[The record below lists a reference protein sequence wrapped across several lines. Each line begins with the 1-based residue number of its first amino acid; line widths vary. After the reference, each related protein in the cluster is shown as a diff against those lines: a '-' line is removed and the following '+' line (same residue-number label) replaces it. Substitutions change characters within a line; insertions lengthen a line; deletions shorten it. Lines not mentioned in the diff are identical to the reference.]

1 VRGAVTVLRYH
12 RRMRGMFLSLLLMP
26 AIAVSQTPPPAS
38 QNPSPMVET
47 TRAHRRIDKKEPE
60 GTRWTLRVDDRDVP
74 LFLPKAAAP
83 AEAVDLVVHFHGA
96 SWLAEMSAAA
106 VDRPLAV
113 ATVHAGAGS
122 RAYAS
127 AFKSPEAF
135 ESLLAAA
142 AESLAPRTIGGVWLT
157 AFSAGHGAIRS
168 ILGQPA
174 GEKVRGILLLDGLHT
189 GYVPDRKVLADGGAL
204 DTANLLPFAR
214 FAREAAQGKRRMVIT
229 HSEIFPGTFASTTET
244 ADWLIAELG
253 LRRTAVVRWGP
264 VEMQQLSE
272 VHKGN
277 LHVLGFA
284 GNSAPD
290 HVDHFHGMPEFL
302 GMLIVDR

>member
-1 VRGAVTVLRYH
+1 MNGRLAVLVL
-12 RRMRGMFLSLLLMP
+12 LVPVILVAQTP
-26 AIAVSQTPPPAS
+26 APVPPPAS
-38 QNPSPMVET
+38 QNPSPMIET
-47 TRAHRRIDKKEPE
+47 TRAHRRIDRKDLA
-60 GTRWTLRVDDRDVP
+60 GSRSTLRIGDRDVP
-74 LFLPKAAAP
+74 LFVPESAGDAKT
-83 AEAVDLVVHFHGA
+83 VDLIVHFHGA
-96 SWLAEMSAAA
+96 AWLAEMSAASLGKP
-106 VDRPLAV
+106 VAV

-127 AFKSPEAF
+127 AFASPEEF
-135 ESLLAAA
+135 ESLLTAASEA
-142 AESLAPRTIGGVWLT
+142 LAPRTIGGIWLT
-157 AFSAGHGAIRS
+157 GFSAGHGAIRS

-204 DTANLLPFAR
+204 DASNLEAFAR
-214 FAREAAQGKRRMVIT
+214 FAREAAAGRRRMVIT

-244 ADWLIAELG
+244 ADWLIAQLG
-253 LRRTAVVRWGP
+253 LRRTPVVKWGP
-264 VEMQQLSE
+264 VGMQQLSE

-277 LHVLGFA
+277 LHILGFA

-302 GMLIVDR
+302 AALIVDR